1 MTPFLIKFKLLFH
14 SDSTRGKIVRNV
26 FWAVVGKVVTL
37 LSTLFVGILVARY
50 LGPEQY
56 GLMNYI
62 ISIVGLYTV
71 FSTFGTTEIIIRELS
86 KKDLPATI
94 ILGTSFVVRLALAIL
109 TLLAIG
115 LYLFFSDESVE
126 VSGMILIYSSSIIF
140 TCFDVIRHYFTS
152 IIQNEY
158 VVKSEIVRTIIGA
171 GIKVI
176 LLLLKAPL
184 IAFVAALAVDF
195 VLLSSAYVLAYNN
208 KVGRIRDWQF
218 DKHFVRTLLSTSF
231 PLVISS
237 AAAIIYGRID
247 QVMISKMIDN
257 ESLGYFSTAVSFIG
271 ILTFI
276 PGIMIQ
282 TVVPLLVKYRK
293 ENVQRYEMESQ
304 RIMNIATWSTMI
316 LCIILS
322 SLSYHIIKYTYGM
335 EYMTSVPV
343 MQILTF
349 KAVGI
354 ALATTG
360 GQLIIIENIHQ
371 IAFIRNI
378 LTCIVCVV
386 FNYLFIPQW
395 GIIGSA
401 WATIITVMFSGGLA
415 NLFIPRY
422 HHIFKKQCK
431 ALLGG
436 WKDLVH
442 IGVILKRQ

>member
-1 MTPFLIKFKLLFH
+1 M
-14 SDSTRGKIVRNV
+14 
-26 FWAVVGKVVTL
+26 FWAMLGKVVTL
-37 LSTLFVGILVARY
+37 MSTLFVGVLVARY

-86 KKDLPATI
+86 KKDLPTTV
-94 ILGTSFVVRLALAIL
+94 ILGTSFIVRLALAFL
-109 TLLAIG
+109 TLFAIG
-115 LYLFFSDESVE
+115 IYLFFSDESVE

-140 TCFDVIRHYFTS
+140 ISFDVIRHYFTS

-158 VVKSEIVRTIIGA
+158 VVKSEIARTIIGA
-171 GIKVI
+171 GIKIV
-176 LLLLKAPL
+176 LLLLEAPL
-184 IAFVAALAVDF
+184 IAFVAALAFDF
-195 VLLSSAYVLAYNN
+195 VLLASGYVLAYH
-208 KVGRIRDWQF
+208 KQVGRIREWKF
-218 DKHFVRTLLSTSF
+218 DRCFVRKLLSTSF

-276 PGIMIQ
+276 PGIIIQ
-282 TVVPLLVKYRK
+282 TVSPLLVKYRK
-293 ENVQRYEMESQ
+293 EDEQRYELESQ
-304 RIMNIATWSTMI
+304 RMMNIATWSTMV
-316 LCIILS
+316 LCILIS
-322 SLSYHIIKYTYGM
+322 SLSYYIIRYTYGTD
-335 EYMTSVPV
+335 YMASVPV

-354 ALATTG
+354 ALTTTG

-371 IAFIRNI
+371 LAFIRNI

-386 FNYLFIPQW
+386 FNYLLIPQW

-415 NLFIPRY
+415 NLFIPSY
-422 HHIFKKQCK
+422 HHILKKQCI
-431 ALLGG
+431 ALFGG

-442 IGVILKRQ
+442 IGLMFKKQ

>member
-1 MTPFLIKFKLLFH
+1 MLLDKYLSRLSETRKKIFL
-14 SDSTRGKIVRNV
+14 NV
-26 FWAVVGKVVTL
+26 FWAMLGKVVTL
-37 LSTLFVGILVARY
+37 MSTLFVGVLVARY
-50 LGPEQY
+50 LGPKQY

-62 ISIVGLYTV
+62 ISSVGLYTV

-86 KKDLPATI
+86 KKDLPATV
-94 ILGTSFVVRLALAIL
+94 ILGTSFIVRLALAIL
-109 TLLAIG
+109 TLFAIG
-115 LYLFFSDESVE
+115 IYLFLSDEPVE

-140 TCFDVIRHYFTS
+140 TGFDVIRHYFTS

-171 GIKVI
+171 GIKIV

-184 IAFVAALAVDF
+184 VAFVAALAFDF
-195 VLLSSAYVLAYNN
+195 VLLASGYVLAYRK
-208 KVGRIRDWQF
+208 KVGRLRDWKF
-218 DKHFVRTLLSTSF
+218 DKHFVKTLLSTSF

-276 PGIMIQ
+276 PGIIIQ
-282 TVVPLLVKYRK
+282 TVSPLLVKYRK
-293 ENVQRYEMESQ
+293 EDTQRYELESQ
-304 RIMNIATWSTMI
+304 RMMNIATWSTMA
-316 LCIILS
+316 LCILIS
-322 SLSYHIIKYTYGM
+322 FLSYYIIKYTYGM
-335 EYMTSVPV
+335 DYMASVPV

-371 IAFIRNI
+371 LAFIRNI
-378 LTCIVCVV
+378 LTCIVCIVC
-386 FNYLFIPQW
+386 NYFLIPQW

-415 NLFIPRY
+415 NLFIPSY
-422 HHIFKKQCK
+422 HHILKKQCI
-431 ALLGG
+431 ALFGG

-442 IGVILKRQ
+442 IGLMFRK

>member
-1 MTPFLIKFKLLFH
+1 MYILDKYLSRLSETRKKIFL
-14 SDSTRGKIVRNV
+14 NV
-26 FWAVVGKVVTL
+26 FWAMLGKVVTL
-37 LSTLFVGILVARY
+37 MSTLFVGVLVARY

-62 ISIVGLYTV
+62 ISIVALYTV

-86 KKDLPATI
+86 KKDLPATV

-109 TLLAIG
+109 TLFAIG
-115 LYLFFSDESVE
+115 IYLFFSDESIE

-140 TCFDVIRHYFTS
+140 TVFDVIRHYFTS

-171 GIKVI
+171 GIKVV

-184 IAFVAALAVDF
+184 IAFVIALAFDF
-195 VLLSSAYVLAYNN
+195 VLLASGYVFAYNK
-208 KVGRIRDWQF
+208 KVGRISDWQI
-218 DKHFVRTLLSTSF
+218 DKRFVRTLLSTSF

-276 PGIMIQ
+276 PGIIIQ
-282 TVVPLLVKYRK
+282 TVSPLLVKYRK
-293 ENVQRYEMESQ
+293 EDARRYEIESQ
-304 RIMNIATWSTMI
+304 RMMNIATWSTMI
-316 LCIILS
+316 LCILIS
-322 SLSYHIIKYTYGM
+322 SLSYYIIKYTYGM
-335 EYMTSVPV
+335 DYMASVPV

-354 ALATTG
+354 ALTTTG

-371 IAFIRNI
+371 LAFIRNI
-378 LTCIVCVV
+378 LTCIICIV
-386 FNYLFIPQW
+386 FNYLFIPRW

-401 WATIITVMFSGGLA
+401 WATIVTVMFSGGLA
-415 NLFIPRY
+415 NLFIPSYR
-422 HHIFKKQCK
+422 HILKKQCK
-431 ALLGG
+431 ALFGG
-436 WKDLVH
+436 WKDLAH
-442 IGVILKRQ
+442 IGLMFKKQ